1 MECVRVYQNELG
13 DLEFEFVC
21 PECGYREIISL
32 FDAFARGDFFVS
44 HMHEADGSS
53 YLSINFQTE
62 EAEIPRCF
70 REFFESLDDNNW
82 PDYPDYTSSQENCGR
97 ASVKKYRIPVYLRQ
111 NSNNLD

>member
-1 MECVRVYQNELG
+1 MTDNSTSMPHKMECVRVYQNELG

-70 REFFESLDDNNW
+70 REFFESLDDNN
-82 PDYPDYTSSQENCGR
+82 
-97 ASVKKYRIPVYLRQ
+97 
-111 NSNNLD
+111 